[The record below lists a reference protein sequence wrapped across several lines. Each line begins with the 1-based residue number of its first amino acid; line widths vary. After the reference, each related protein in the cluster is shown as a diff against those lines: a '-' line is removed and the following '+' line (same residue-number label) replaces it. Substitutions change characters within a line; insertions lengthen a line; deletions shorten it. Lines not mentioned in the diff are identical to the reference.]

1 MFVDLAGNEM
11 ALLIEMVV
19 DLGMNGARTVPQNL
33 QGQLLGYAKRASR
46 LLQPH
51 DHVDRGDPH
60 ALGRR
65 DLDLRQFVVRDVGQ
79 FVRVL
84 EIEVE
89 VRPGLGVVP
98 DLGVVERD
106 LA

>member
-51 DHVDRGDPH
+51 DHVNRGDPLP
-60 ALGRR
+60 LG
-65 DLDLRQFVVRDVGQ
+65 G
-79 FVRVL
+79 
-84 EIEVE
+84 EISISGNWWSGMSDNSSVSSK
-89 VRPGLGVVP
+89 
-98 DLGVVERD
+98 
-106 LA
+106 